1 MASHPGGGD
10 GQGNT
15 KDQILEVGTVLLKDF
30 IYERVRR
37 HGDSNAV
44 VTRAQL
50 GGGELCDPNHK
61 KLAQCLQQI
70 GDELDGH
77 VELQRMINNSSL
89 SPTKDVFLRVAI
101 EIFSD
106 GKFNW
111 GRVVALF
118 YFACRLVIKALVT
131 QVPDIIRTIICWT
144 MDYLRENVINWIS
157 EQGGWEGIR
166 SYFGTPTW
174 QTVGVFLAG
183 VLTTVLVIRK
193 L

>member
-10 GQGNT
+10 QGNAT
-15 KDQILEVGTVLLKDF
+15 DQILEVGTVLLKDF
-30 IYERVRR
+30 IYERIQR
-37 HGDSNAV
+37 HGDSSV
-44 VTRAQL
+44 LVTREQL
-50 GGGELCDPNHK
+50 DGRVLCDPNHK

-70 GDELDGH
+70 GDELDAN
-77 VELQRMINNSSL
+77 VDLQRMLNDSSL
-89 SPTKDVFLRVAI
+89 TPTKDMFVKVAF

-131 QVPDIIRTIICWT
+131 QLPDIIRTIISWT
-144 MDYLRENVINWIS
+144 MDYLREHLLNWIR

-193 L
+193 M

>member
-1 MASHPGGGD
+1 M
-10 GQGNT
+10 
-15 KDQILEVGTVLLKDF
+15 EVGTVLLKNF
-30 IYERVRR
+30 IYERVQR
-37 HGDSNAV
+37 HGDNNAV
-44 VTRAQL
+44 VTMAQL
-50 GGGELCDPNHK
+50 GGGELVDPKHK

-70 GDELDGH
+70 GDELDGNM
-77 VELQRMINNSSL
+77 ELQRMINDSSL
-89 SPTKDVFLRVAI
+89 SPTKDMFMKVAI

-131 QVPDIIRTIICWT
+131 HVPDIIKTIIKWT
-144 MDYLRENVINWIS
+144 MDYLRENVINWIR
-157 EQGGWEGIR
+157 EQGGWEDIR
-166 SYFGTPTW
+166 SHFGTPTW

-193 L
+193 M